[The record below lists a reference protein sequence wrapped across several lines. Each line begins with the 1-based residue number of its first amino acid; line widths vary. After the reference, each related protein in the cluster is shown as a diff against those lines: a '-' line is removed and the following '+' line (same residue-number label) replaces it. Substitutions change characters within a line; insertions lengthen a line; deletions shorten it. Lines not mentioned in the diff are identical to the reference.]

1 MKRRSI
7 YILSAILSLM
17 FLVLISTLSVAFV
30 FYSIQSNKT
39 ISTTDTVYVYVSE
52 DVETAPVE
60 SEAEDSWLVQIYND
74 KIGIFDKHGTLIQ
87 VIDVYIKSLP
97 KVDQAELQEGFWI
110 RSEKELYSII
120 EAYSD

>member
-1 MKRRSI
+1 MKRRSL
-7 YILSAILSLM
+7 YILSAILSLI
-17 FLVLISTLSVAFV
+17 FLILISTLSVAFV
-30 FYSIQSNKT
+30 FYSKQGSKT
-39 ISTTDTVYVYVSE
+39 ISNTNTVYVYVSE
-52 DVETAPVE
+52 NIETSPVE
-60 SEAEDSWLVQIYND
+60 SESEDGWLVQTYND

-87 VIDVYIKSLP
+87 VLDVYIKTLP